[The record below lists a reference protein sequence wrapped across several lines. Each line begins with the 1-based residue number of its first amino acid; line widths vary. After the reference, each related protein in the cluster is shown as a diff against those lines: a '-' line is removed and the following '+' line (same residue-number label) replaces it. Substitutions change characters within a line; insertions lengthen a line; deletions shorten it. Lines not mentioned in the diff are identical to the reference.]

1 MGKDIRKPLQVI
13 LVMTGSSDDQHQG
26 RKGTQEAA
34 VCQGCRRK
42 PPEATAAPCLQVQR
56 LGSAH
61 CSLPLWS
68 RPPSCT
74 HSPWAHPSL
83 LWRLGFQGRQGMA
96 VSGRSP
102 CLCLGTTQQS
112 VMAQI
117 TPAAGK
123 VQVLV
128 ASWTCP
134 FGKHWGRI
142 SRRKLVTLKMYCVL
156 LFLGYT
162 TPNLAGGSSSFLHG

>member
-1 MGKDIRKPLQVI
+1 MTSTRAERAHKRLQFGEPAIGSHVRQLLLPAFMFKGWVQPI
-13 LVMTGSSDDQHQG
+13 APYLCGTDLVHTQPVGTSLTPVAARLPGQAGS
-26 RKGTQEAA
+26 
-34 VCQGCRRK
+34 GCVRQIS
-42 PPEATAAPCLQVQR
+42 CLR
-56 LGSAH
+56 LG
-61 CSLPLWS
+61 
-68 RPPSCT
+68 RT
-74 HSPWAHPSL
+74 
-83 LWRLGFQGRQGMA
+83 RQG
-96 VSGRSP
+96 
-102 CLCLGTTQQS
+102 

-142 SRRKLVTLKMYCVL
+142 SRRKSVTLQTYHGL

-162 TPNLAGGSSSFLHG
+162 TPNLAGGSSSFLHS